1 MPRKTEQ
8 HIIDAVMKEFEEGT
22 SIKDIVNKYDISE
35 STVRRLESKFID
47 SLPLT
52 NNATSTDRPTTKKKA
67 KTSLTKLPEIKATKE
82 EEKAIG
88 KALKDVKAGRTKAI
102 DPSKPISEQLSS
114 VEYIHKN
121 ALFIKQEHEW
131 LHIVGKSSH
140 ILQVFLVFAY
150 LLGGNTN
157 YALLLAATYLF
168 VPQIVIAVFLG
179 LTGVKKLYVESSDG
193 KTGTFSLK

>member
-52 NNATSTDRPTTKKKA
+52 NNATSTDSPTTKKKA
-67 KTSLTKLPEIKATKE
+67 KASLTKLPEIKATKE

-102 DPSKPISEQLSS
+102 DTSKSISEQLLGE
-114 VEYIHKN
+114 EYVLKSG
-121 ALFIKQEHEW
+121 LFIKQEHER
-131 LHIVGKSSH
+131 LDTVGKSLNV
-140 ILQVFLVFAY
+140 IQVFLVFAY

-157 YALLLAATYLF
+157 YGLLLAATYFF
-168 VPQIVIAVFLG
+168 VPQIIIAVFLG
-179 LTGVKKLYVESSDG
+179 LTGAKKLYVESSDG